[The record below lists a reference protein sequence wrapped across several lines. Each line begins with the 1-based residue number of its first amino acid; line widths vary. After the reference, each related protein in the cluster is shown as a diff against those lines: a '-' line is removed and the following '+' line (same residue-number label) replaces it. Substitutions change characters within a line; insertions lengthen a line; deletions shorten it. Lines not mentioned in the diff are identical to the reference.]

1 MERIRFITHQG
12 QRILLIDCSECSAE
26 EVAALADQVPAFL
39 DNELPKSALLLADFS
54 HSQITREAMER
65 VKIAAVHNSQH
76 LKRSAW
82 VITGN
87 MAKTLHRSVQTFS
100 TREIPT
106 FYSRDEALKYLL
118 AEEQPKQIA
127 GTGT

>member
-1 MERIRFITHQG
+1 MERIRFISHQG
-12 QRILLIDCSECSAE
+12 QQILLIDCSDCSAA
-26 EVAALADQVPAFL
+26 EVATIADQVPAYL
-39 DNELPKSALLLADFS
+39 SNVPGKSGFLLADFS
-54 HSQITREAMER
+54 RSEITREAMER

-106 FYSRDEALKYLL
+106 FYSREEAMEYLL
-118 AEEQPKQIA
+118 AEELPRRA

>member
-1 MERIRFITHQG
+1 MERIRFIVHRG
-12 QRILLIDCSECSAE
+12 QKILLIDCSNCSAD
-26 EVAALADQVPAFL
+26 EVGFLADQVPSFL
-39 DNELPKSALLLADFS
+39 DNEPAKSALLLADFS
-54 HSQITREAMER
+54 NSTITREAMER

-106 FYSRDEALKYLL
+106 FYTRDDALNYLL
-118 AEEQPKQIA
+118 SDEQPKQVA